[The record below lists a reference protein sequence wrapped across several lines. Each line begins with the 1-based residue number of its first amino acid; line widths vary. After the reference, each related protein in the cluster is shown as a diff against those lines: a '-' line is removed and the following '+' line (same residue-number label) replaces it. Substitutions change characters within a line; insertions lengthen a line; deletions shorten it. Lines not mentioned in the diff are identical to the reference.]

1 MNNIYCTYICWYSFI
16 TLIVLFDSI
25 CWVEITFCQS
35 KGKSSAGV
43 AGKKIVGHS
52 RSPPN
57 GSSRV
62 NFRVFPD
69 PRVFSNRG
77 TTFISSISTLWSR
90 AILSFF
96 FGFEV
101 NLKGSSCVQLVAAV
115 SSPGMPSLNK
125 TLRKKLVI
133 FDTLQRNLL
142 DTQLEG
148 PEGWKS
154 WIFKEKDKIQP
165 FWFLILWKVRMKA
178 TIRIKDRFGIYFW
191 AHILFQS
198 SQANLSQPESSDVLV
213 GKKKTTRG
221 FTIS

>member
-1 MNNIYCTYICWYSFI
+1 MLVFFHHPDCVIWFYLLGWNHFLSIKGEIFRRSCWKKN
-16 TLIVLFDSI
+16 
-25 CWVEITFCQS
+25 CWPFPVSTQ
-35 KGKSSAGV
+35 
-43 AGKKIVGHS
+43 
-52 RSPPN
+52 
-57 GSSRV
+57 
-62 NFRVFPD
+62 RVFPGQLPGLPGSTRFFQ
-69 PRVFSNRG
+69 PRNDFYQFN
-77 TTFISSISTLWSR
+77 FDTLESGY
-90 AILSFF
+90 SQFF

>member
-43 AGKKIVGHS
+43 AGKKFVGHS

-96 FGFEV
+96 FWFEV

-125 TLRKKLVI
+125 TLRKNLVI
-133 FDTLQRNLL
+133 FDTATEPFGHPIGRSRR
-142 DTQLEG
+142 LEKLNFQG
-148 PEGWKS
+148 KRQDS
-154 WIFKEKDKIQP
+154 TILIFDPLK
-165 FWFLILWKVRMKA
+165 
-178 TIRIKDRFGIYFW
+178 
-191 AHILFQS
+191 
-198 SQANLSQPESSDVLV
+198 SSDESHHSNKRSIWYIFLGPYFVPIISSKSKSTREL
-213 GKKKTTRG
+213 GCFGRQEKTTRG
-221 FTIS
+221 STIS

>member
-96 FGFEV
+96 LVRGKPEGV
-101 NLKGSSCVQLVAAV
+101 KLCSACSSC
-115 SSPGMPSLNK
+115 
-125 TLRKKLVI
+125 
-133 FDTLQRNLL
+133 
-142 DTQLEG
+142 
-148 PEGWKS
+148 
-154 WIFKEKDKIQP
+154 
-165 FWFLILWKVRMKA
+165 
-178 TIRIKDRFGIYFW
+178 
-191 AHILFQS
+191 FQS
-198 SQANLSQPESSDVLV
+198 GDAFLKQNP
-213 GKKKTTRG
+213 KKKIG
-221 FTIS
+221 DF